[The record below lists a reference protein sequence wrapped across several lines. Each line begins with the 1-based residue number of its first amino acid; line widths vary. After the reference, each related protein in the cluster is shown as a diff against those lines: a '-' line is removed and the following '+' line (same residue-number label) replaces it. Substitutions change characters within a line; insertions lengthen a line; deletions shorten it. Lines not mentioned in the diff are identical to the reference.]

1 MENPKMIM
9 KTHPIT
15 HSIERPVILLKKRNN
30 EVIGCINYSELKM
43 KLSGSGPDE
52 ISFKVYH
59 ETDGIVCDF
68 WNEIIDLKIV
78 DVVGYG
84 RFEISLQKSTDT
96 SILKIVTGRSLEVE
110 LLQPV
115 YGLHINDDDYFTYGI
130 EDENNLDAYGNI
142 KPIKVYNPSDQ
153 DHSLLHLLL
162 ADKACHWQIGIV
174 PEYITVTNG
183 GAQEKELFTSF
194 QRTFTIDGKDIY
206 SFLTEELASEANLV
220 YVFDTYNRQIN
231 IYDQYEIG
239 NDTNVFI
246 NNRNLAN
253 TITIDD
259 NADSLKNCFRIVGG
273 DDVITNYLSAVNM
286 TGNYIWGFSDIQLKD
301 MPSGL
306 ADAIKAYLAY
316 KESLTGKYNDTF
328 TKLCSAYDRKSY
340 LESSMMPSVELKN
353 TTAREQIAN
362 MEREFR
368 NTQVGISNLSIF
380 NSSSFTGITNNIIAY
395 GKALIDNRYTVECI
409 DDITGNYPRY
419 NGVTWTG
426 KIHVYRT
433 TDKTDTATE
442 IVSVGVND
450 DALNFVKQK
459 ILKALAKDGMYDVD
473 LDVLTY
479 TTSADYNKLVNYFQ
493 KYSLNRLKS
502 FYDGYETCLA
512 ILTGPQVLNHNSS
525 IFDSL
530 YSTYKL
536 RRDAVYDVYQIRE
549 KEVEQQNKVIE
560 QIESEMQSIQE
571 SADFKTYLDKIDK
584 SYWKLFNS
592 YRREDVY
599 QNDNYVS
606 DGLTDG
612 EILAKCKELLDYAQ
626 YQLSMACQLQRTCT
640 VDLNNLLVMDEFKP
654 FWDKFAIYNYIR
666 VETDNE
672 ILKLRLMDI
681 NIDFDNI
688 DKLNVTFAEN
698 ISGNG
703 NIANDIPSIIKQASS
718 IASSYNST
726 KLQSSQGKKAFNQV
740 GNWIA
745 EGLNAAQTTI
755 ANSDNNQVTLNNY
768 GILLK
773 SMTEEGNYGDFQ
785 TKLIGEGIYFT
796 QDNWK
801 TVSCALGTIYIDGK
815 LTSGIIAKNLI
826 GELVACE
833 TLYLTND
840 KGTVLIDGDTAKFT
854 DITIDYVDK
863 NGNRVKIGGAS
874 DRIFSISSN
883 GSEVLYFN
891 NVSNKMV
898 MTGTLVG
905 CDGDFSGT
913 LTACNMSASNI
924 TGTNIKGST
933 ITGNTISANDLFGNN
948 IEGGKIKIGDGFYV
962 DENGHLTSVD
972 GNFTGHIHAGTR
984 IDSPNIYGGY
994 IYGAS
999 QINVGEDTNGK
1010 YKATI
1015 DENGNIWGQHGDFA
1029 DSLYCASLGV
1039 GNGFSVGND
1048 GCINGMDAVFNGNIK
1063 AMDINGILVSGSS
1076 FEGSSFNGNYLNI
1089 GDYEKKDY
1097 KFKVGIDGAMSGL
1110 SGAFE
1115 KNVQA
1120 NGFFAKDAYC
1130 LKSNNTEVKIISS
1143 SPTATGNTGYNFG
1156 RLTNNGYSSQFNYI
1170 SFVDTPDDRICYVNS
1185 GKLITHCPVYINEKH
1200 SYHVSAK
1207 GAGLFNDIADNGGD
1221 GSSRL
1226 ISYGL
1231 ATDESNDMVNV
1242 GTRHHTTAIH
1252 SEDGMVS
1259 VNGSSTS
1266 FLAKEDSPSDGR
1278 LKEYISSL
1286 SNYEGFFMELKPL
1299 CFKYHNG
1306 LYNKP
1311 NTQPPLKWGFYA
1323 QDIISAF
1330 KDNGLDWHDY
1340 ALVVEEDTDI
1350 SREERKYIDGTY
1362 GGILKVNYQE
1372 FTALNTKM
1380 IQNVYKTNFRLQSC
1394 MSSLQEQLLTIQG
1407 ENEILRQRLDKLEEL
1422 LSA

>member
-1 MENPKMIM
+1 MENPKMVM

-59 ETDGIVCDF
+59 ETDSDICTF
-68 WNEIIDLKIV
+68 WDEIIDLKIV

-84 RFEISLQKSTDT
+84 RFEISLQKVTDT
-96 SILKIVTGRSLEVE
+96 SNLKIVTCRSLEVE
-110 LLQPV
+110 LAQIPI
-115 YGLHINDDDYFTYGI
+115 YELHINDDDYFTYGI
-130 EDENNLDAYGNI
+130 EDENNLDSYGNI
-142 KPIKVYNPSDQ
+142 KPIKIYNPSDP

-162 ADKACHWQIGIV
+162 ADKACHWQIGVV
-174 PEYITVTNG
+174 PEYITVTNDG
-183 GAQEKELFTSF
+183 KQEKELFTSF

-206 SFLTEELASEANLV
+206 SFLTEELAPEANLV
-220 YVFDTYNRQIN
+220 YVFDTYNRRIN

-239 NDTNVFI
+239 EDTTVFI

-253 TITIDD
+253 TITVDD
-259 NADSLKNCFRIVGG
+259 NADSLKNCFKIVGG

-301 MPSGL
+301 MPKGL
-306 ADAIKAYLAY
+306 ADAIKSYMTY
-316 KESLTGKYNDTF
+316 KGSLTGKYNEIF
-328 TKLCSAYDRKSY
+328 KKLCAAYDKKSY
-340 LESSMMPSVELKN
+340 LESSMMPSVELKD
-353 TTAREQIAN
+353 TTAKEQITN
-362 MEREFR
+362 MEHEFH
-368 NTQVGISNLSIF
+368 NTQIGVSNLSIF
-380 NSSSFTGITNNIIAY
+380 NPSSFTGITNNIIAY
-395 GKALIDNRYTVECI
+395 GKALTDNRYTVESI

-426 KIHVYRT
+426 KIHIYRI
-433 TDKTDTATE
+433 TDKTDSSTE
-442 IVSVGVND
+442 IVSVKVND
-450 DALNFVKQK
+450 DALNFTKQK

-473 LDVLTY
+473 LDVLAY
-479 TTSADYNKLVNYFQ
+479 TTSADYSKLVNYFQ

-502 FYDGYETCLA
+502 FYDGYEACLA
-512 ILTGPQVLNHNSS
+512 ILTGPQVLNNNSS
-525 IFDSL
+525 IFDPL

-549 KEVEQQNKVIE
+549 KEVEQQDKVIE
-560 QIESEMQSIQE
+560 QIEAEMKSIQA
-571 SADFKTYLDKIDK
+571 SADFKSYLDKIDK

-640 VDLNNLLVMDEFKP
+640 VDLNNMLVMDEFKP

-681 NIDFDNI
+681 DIDFDNI

-703 NIANDIPSIIKQASS
+703 NVLNDIPSIIKQASS

-745 EGLNAAQTTI
+745 EGLKAAQTTI

-785 TKLIGEGIYFT
+785 TKIIGEGIYFT

-801 TVSCALGTIYIDGK
+801 SVSCALGTIYIDGE
-815 LTSGIIAKNLI
+815 LTSGIIAQNIIGKLI
-826 GELVACE
+826 AGE
-833 TLYLTND
+833 TLFITND
-840 KGTVLIDGDTAKFT
+840 SGSVKIDGDTAKFT

-924 TGTNIKGST
+924 TGTNINGST
-933 ITGNTISANDLFGNN
+933 ITGSTVKAGHVDGNTIT
-948 IEGGKIKIGDGFYV
+948 GGTIKIGDGFYV
-962 DENGHLTSVD
+962 DESGHLTSVD
-972 GNFTGHIHAGTR
+972 GNFTGYIHAGTR

-999 QINVGEDTNGK
+999 QINVGGSNGSW
-1010 YKATI
+1010 KATI
-1015 DENGNIWGQHGDFA
+1015 DENGNIWGQNGHFDG
-1029 DSLYCASLGV
+1029 SLYCVSLGV
-1039 GNGFSVGND
+1039 GNQFSVDNIGNL
-1048 GCINGMDAVFNGNIK
+1048 NGTNGSFNG
-1063 AMDINGILVSGSS
+1063 DITAINFNGAYFDGSIYK
-1076 FEGSSFNGNYLNI
+1076 GNSFNGNNLNI
-1089 GDYEKKDY
+1089 GNYVSGIY
-1097 KFKVGIDGAMSGL
+1097 KFTVNANGEMSASKGL
-1110 SGAFE
+1110 FDLD
-1115 KNVQA
+1115 VQA
-1120 NGFFAKDAYC
+1120 DDFYAGDSYYIKDHGQ
-1130 LKSNNTEVKIISS
+1130 NIKIISS
-1143 SPTATGNTGYNFG
+1143 WSASASNTKYAFG
-1156 RLTNNGYSSQFNYI
+1156 RLNDNGYGGDLNYI
-1170 SFVDTPDDRICYVNS
+1170 TFENSGSKRTCFVNS
-1185 GKLITHCPVYINEKH
+1185 GSMETACPIKITGDYSFHTTSLGGGLYNDVG
-1200 SYHVSAK
+1200 SQ
-1207 GAGLFNDIADNGGD
+1207 AGNGG
-1221 GSSRL
+1221 GRL
-1226 ISYGL
+1226 IIFGSKN
-1231 ATDESNDMVNV
+1231 DSSNKMVHV
-1242 GTRHHTTAIH
+1242 GNELHITSIY
-1252 SEDGMVS
+1252 SSGEIS
-1259 VNGSSTS
+1259 VNGSSS
-1266 FLAKEDSPSDGR
+1266 SHLKKESSSSDKR
-1278 LKEYISSL
+1278 LKEHISDL
-1286 SNYEGFFMELKPL
+1286 SQFDDFFMSLNPV
-1299 CFKYHNG
+1299 CFKYHDG
-1306 LYNKP
+1306 LYNEAGKIP
-1311 NTQPPLKWGFYA
+1311 EMKWGFYA
-1323 QDIISAF
+1323 QDIVSAF
-1330 KDNGLDWHDY
+1330 KKNGLNWHDY
-1340 ALVVEEDTDI
+1340 GIVVKETTDI
-1350 SREERKYIDGTY
+1350 SQEERKYIDETCD
-1362 GGILKVNYQE
+1362 GILKVNYQE
-1372 FTALNTKM
+1372 FTALNTNM
-1380 IQNVYKTNFRLQSC
+1380 IQKVYQKTSGLQNN
-1394 MSSLQEQLLTIQG
+1394 MLSLQGQLLSLQC
-1407 ENEILRQRLDKLEEL
+1407 ENTILRQRLDRLEEL

>member
-1 MENPKMIM
+1 MIM

-15 HSIERPVILLKKRNN
+15 HSIECPVILLKKRNN

-52 ISFKVYH
+52 ISFNVYH

-110 LLQPV
+110 LAQIPV
-115 YGLHINDDDYFTYGI
+115 YGLHINDDDYFTYGV
-130 EDENNLDAYGNI
+130 EDESNLDAYGNI
-142 KPIKVYNPSDQ
+142 KPIKVYNPSDP

-162 ADKACHWQIGIV
+162 ADKACHWQIGVV

-206 SFLTEELASEANLV
+206 SFLTEELAPEANLI
-220 YVFDTYNRQIN
+220 YVFDTYNRRIN

-316 KESLTGKYNDTF
+316 KDSLTGKYNDTF

-340 LESSMMPSVELKN
+340 LESSMMPSVELRN

-368 NTQVGISNLSIF
+368 NTQIGISNLSIF
-380 NSSSFTGITNNIIAY
+380 NQSSFTGITNNIIAY

-433 TDKTDTATE
+433 TDKTDTDTE

-502 FYDGYETCLA
+502 FYDGYEACLA
-512 ILTGPQVLNHNSS
+512 ILTGPQVLNNNSS

-549 KEVEQQNKVIE
+549 KEVEKQNKVIE
-560 QIESEMQSIQE
+560 QIESEMQYIQE
-571 SADFKTYLDKIDK
+571 SADFKSYLDKIDK

-681 NIDFDNI
+681 DIDFDNI

-703 NIANDIPSIIKQASS
+703 NVANDIPSIIKQASS

-815 LTSGIIAKNLI
+815 LTSGVIGQNIIGKLI
-826 GELVACE
+826 AGE

-924 TGTNIKGST
+924 SGTNINGST
-933 ITGNTISANDLFGNN
+933 ITGNKIDGNDITGNTITSNTIFGNTVSGN
-948 IEGGKIKIGDGFYV
+948 TITGNDIKGNTITGNTINGNTVSGNTITGNDVIGNKIVGGTIKIGDDFYV
-962 DENGHLTSVD
+962 DENGKVYAIDGSFSGTINAGTSIISPVIEGGSIYGCYINVGD
-972 GNFTGHIHAGTR
+972 GNFVVGTDGKLIANSGTFKGDIIGGTITGSTINGVNGT
-984 IDSPNIYGGY
+984 IGGFT
-994 IYGAS
+994 I
-999 QINVGEDTNGK
+999 GETALYNGK
-1010 YKATI
+1010 SSLSAPGNGVYLGTDGISCGDGFKVSKNGILNSNYGIFKNAAFENGIYVKIDGSSTLYPVVTLTEPGVLTFANTATHTNFFGSVQFI
-1015 DENGNIWGQHGDFA
+1015 YRINPTENGTSMLLDHSGSLHVYNDAEFSGKIESFGEVQFHDVLNRETTSAPNVRIGDAGRLNYVKNASLKKWKHAISSITDKNIDPHLLYNAKPCQFIYNFDYLHPNDCRYGKTLPGFLVDELMYVYPIAIDYDENGNPMNWNERYLIPPMLYLIQEQHEQNLDLQ
-1029 DSLYCASLGV
+1029 SQ
-1039 GNGFSVGND
+1039 
-1048 GCINGMDAVFNGNIK
+1048 II
-1063 AMDINGILVSGSS
+1063 
-1076 FEGSSFNGNYLNI
+1076 YL
-1089 GDYEKKDY
+1089 
-1097 KFKVGIDGAMSGL
+1097 
-1110 SGAFE
+1110 
-1115 KNVQA
+1115 KN
-1120 NGFFAKDAYC
+1120 
-1130 LKSNNTEVKIISS
+1130 
-1143 SPTATGNTGYNFG
+1143 
-1156 RLTNNGYSSQFNYI
+1156 
-1170 SFVDTPDDRICYVNS
+1170 
-1185 GKLITHCPVYINEKH
+1185 
-1200 SYHVSAK
+1200 
-1207 GAGLFNDIADNGGD
+1207 
-1221 GSSRL
+1221 
-1226 ISYGL
+1226 
-1231 ATDESNDMVNV
+1231 
-1242 GTRHHTTAIH
+1242 
-1252 SEDGMVS
+1252 
-1259 VNGSSTS
+1259 
-1266 FLAKEDSPSDGR
+1266 
-1278 LKEYISSL
+1278 SSL
-1286 SNYEGFFMELKPL
+1286 S
-1299 CFKYHNG
+1299 
-1306 LYNKP
+1306 
-1311 NTQPPLKWGFYA
+1311 
-1323 QDIISAF
+1323 
-1330 KDNGLDWHDY
+1330 
-1340 ALVVEEDTDI
+1340 
-1350 SREERKYIDGTY
+1350 
-1362 GGILKVNYQE
+1362 
-1372 FTALNTKM
+1372 
-1380 IQNVYKTNFRLQSC
+1380 LQG
-1394 MSSLQEQLLTIQG
+1394 QLLLLQG
-1407 ENEILRQRLDKLEEL
+1407 ENAILKQRLDRLEGM